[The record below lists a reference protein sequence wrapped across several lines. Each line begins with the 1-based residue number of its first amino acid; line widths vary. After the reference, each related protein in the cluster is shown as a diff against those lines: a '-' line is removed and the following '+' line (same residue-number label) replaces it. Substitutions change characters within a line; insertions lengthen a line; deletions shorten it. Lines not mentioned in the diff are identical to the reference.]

1 LEKLFS
7 GEFWEFVLNY
17 EGNLN
22 GGIGIWVFL
31 RICSGFH
38 VGLLRRGDHLCVNLC
53 IWRNFGAPLCCARGD
68 INQGNRGV
76 SCFTLGQP
84 LGTSCLYLGQ
94 PLGTSCLY
102 LGQPLGTSC
111 LYLGQPRGTSCLY
124 LGQGRGTRG
133 LCWAGARGYFQDHLI
148 TN

>member
-1 LEKLFS
+1 MEKLFS

-38 VGLLRRGDHLCVNLC
+38 VGALRRGDHLCVNLC

-68 INQGNRGV
+68 INQGNWGGKL
-76 SCFTLGQP
+76 F
-84 LGTSCLYLGQ
+84 YLRTTARDE
-94 PLGTSCLY
+94 LFVLRTTARDELFV
-102 LGQPLGTSC
+102 L
-111 LYLGQPRGTSCLY
+111 R
-124 LGQGRGTRG
+124 
-133 LCWAGARGYFQDHLI
+133 AGARDELFVLRAGARDELFVLRAGAWDEGLLSRSP
-148 TN
+148 NN